1 MIIKNGR
8 IIDPA
13 NQIDC
18 IGDIYVKDGI
28 ITNVIIKD
36 DVSELSDISKDKIS
50 SADCNSDKE
59 GSIDEE
65 IIDATGLVVMPGFI
79 DVHSH
84 FRDPGF
90 EYKEDIYTGAK
101 AAAAGGYTT
110 VVLMC
115 NTKPTVDNPET
126 LDYVL
131 NKGRE
136 TDIKVE
142 SCSSV
147 TYGLKGEKLT
157 DFDEMIKHGAVG
169 FTDDGIPLMDEN
181 ILREA
186 FKKAKDYP
194 ISLHEEDK
202 TFIKNNGINHGKASE
217 HYGVYGSPR
226 EAEISLIKRDLQIA
240 LEEGG
245 MIDVQHI
252 SSKEGVELVRNALK
266 NDFKKQGVPEEK
278 LNKLIHKCNA
288 ANINDCTDGIASG
301 LIRHIHAEATP
312 QHFSLTEDALIEKG
326 TLGKLNPP
334 FREEADRLAI
344 IEGLKDGTIDL
355 IATDHAPHA
364 AEEKAK
370 SITEAPSGMIGL
382 ETAFALAVTHLVNE
396 AGMSLSDVVSK
407 ITVNPAMLY
416 KFDRGTLGVGKS
428 ADITIADVN
437 EKWVV
442 TKDDIKSKSCNT
454 PFLGEELTGR
464 IKYTI
469 CDGKTVYRN

>member
-13 NQIDC
+13 NQTDA
-18 IGDIYVKDGI
+18 IGDIFVKDGI

-36 DVSELSDISKDKIS
+36 NMSDNADIS
-50 SADCNSDKE
+50 
-59 GSIDEE
+59 DEE

-115 NTKPTVDNPET
+115 NTKPTVDTPET

-131 NKGRE
+131 NKGKE

-142 SCSSV
+142 SCSTV

-186 FKKAKDYP
+186 FRKAKDYP
-194 ISLHEEDK
+194 VSLHEEDK
-202 TFIKNNGINHGKASE
+202 TLIKNNGINHGKASE
-217 HYGVYGSPR
+217 FYGVYGSPR

-266 NDFKKQGVPEEK
+266 KDMANQGVSEGFAMENSAEGNSKP
-278 LNKLIHKCNA
+278 
-288 ANINDCTDGIASG
+288 T
-301 LIRHIHAEATP
+301 RHIHAEATP

-407 ITVNPAMLY
+407 ITINPATLY
-416 KFDRGTLGVGKS
+416 KFDRGTLSIGKP

-464 IKYTI
+464 IRYTI
-469 CDGKTVYRN
+469 CDGRVVFKS

>member
-1 MIIKNGR
+1 
-8 IIDPA
+8 
-13 NQIDC
+13 
-18 IGDIYVKDGI
+18 
-28 ITNVIIKD
+28 
-36 DVSELSDISKDKIS
+36 
-50 SADCNSDKE
+50 
-59 GSIDEE
+59 
-65 IIDATGLVVMPGFI
+65 
-79 DVHSH
+79 
-84 FRDPGF
+84 
-90 EYKEDIYTGAK
+90 
-101 AAAAGGYTT
+101 
-110 VVLMC
+110 MC

-131 NKGRE
+131 NKGKQTE
-136 TDIKVE
+136 IKVE
-142 SCSSV
+142 SCSTV

-181 ILREA
+181 LLREA
-186 FKKAKDYP
+186 FRKAKDYP
-194 ISLHEEDK
+194 VSLHEEDK
-202 TFIKNNGINHGKASE
+202 TLIKNNGINHGKASE

-226 EAEISLIKRDLQIA
+226 EAEISLIGRDLQIA

-252 SSKEGVELVRNALK
+252 SSKEGVELVREALRK
-266 NDFKKQGVPEEK
+266 DLSTQSV
-278 LNKLIHKCNA
+278 
-288 ANINDCTDGIASG
+288 
-301 LIRHIHAEATP
+301 RHIHAEATP
-312 QHFSLTEDALIEKG
+312 QHFSLTEDALIIKG

-364 AEEKAK
+364 ADEKAK
-370 SITEAPSGMIGL
+370 SITDAPSGMIGL

-407 ITVNPAMLY
+407 ITINPAMLY
-416 KFDRGTLGVGKS
+416 KFDRGTLGAGKP
-428 ADITIADVN
+428 ADITIADIN

-442 TKDDIKSKSCNT
+442 SEDDFKSKSHNS
-454 PFLGEELTGR
+454 PFIGEELTGR

-469 CDGKTVYRN
+469 CNGRIVYSNK

>member
-13 NQIDC
+13 NNLDA
-18 IGDIYVKDGI
+18 IGDIFVKDGI

-36 DVSELSDISKDKIS
+36 NMSDNADIS
-50 SADCNSDKE
+50 
-59 GSIDEE
+59 DEE

-115 NTKPTVDNPET
+115 NTKPTVDTPET

-131 NKGRE
+131 NKGKE

-142 SCSSV
+142 SCSTV

-186 FKKAKDYP
+186 FRKAKDYP
-194 ISLHEEDK
+194 VSLHEEDK
-202 TFIKNNGINHGKASE
+202 TLIKNNGINHGKASE
-217 HYGVYGSPR
+217 FYGVYGSPR

-266 NDFKKQGVPEEK
+266 KDMANQGVSEGFAMGNSAEGNSKP
-278 LNKLIHKCNA
+278 
-288 ANINDCTDGIASG
+288 T
-301 LIRHIHAEATP
+301 RHIHAEATP
-312 QHFSLTEDALIEKG
+312 QHFSLTEDALIIKG

-407 ITVNPAMLY
+407 ITINPATLY
-416 KFDRGTLGVGKS
+416 KFDRGTLSVGKP

-442 TKDDIKSKSCNT
+442 TEDDFKSKSHNS

-469 CDGKTVYRN
+469 CDGRIVYKNI

>member
-13 NQIDC
+13 NQTDA
-18 IGDIYVKDGI
+18 IGDIFVKDGI

-36 DVSELSDISKDKIS
+36 NMSDNADIS
-50 SADCNSDKE
+50 
-59 GSIDEE
+59 DEE

-115 NTKPTVDNPET
+115 NTKPTVDTPET

-131 NKGRE
+131 NKGKE

-142 SCSSV
+142 SCSTV

-186 FKKAKDYP
+186 FRKAKDYP
-194 ISLHEEDK
+194 VSLHEEDK
-202 TFIKNNGINHGKASE
+202 TLIKNNGINHGKASE
-217 HYGVYGSPR
+217 FYGVYGSPR

-266 NDFKKQGVPEEK
+266 KDMANQGVSEGFAMENSAEGNSKP
-278 LNKLIHKCNA
+278 
-288 ANINDCTDGIASG
+288 T
-301 LIRHIHAEATP
+301 RHIHAEATP

-407 ITVNPAMLY
+407 ITINPAALY
-416 KFDRGTLGVGKS
+416 KFDRGTLSIGKP

-442 TKDDIKSKSCNT
+442 TEDDFKSKSHNS

-464 IKYTI
+464 IRYTI
-469 CDGKTVYRN
+469 CDGRIVYKNI

>member
-8 IIDPA
+8 IIDPV
-13 NQIDC
+13 NQTDA
-18 IGDIYVKDGI
+18 IGDIFVKDGI

-36 DVSELSDISKDKIS
+36 NMSDNADIS
-50 SADCNSDKE
+50 
-59 GSIDEE
+59 DEE

-115 NTKPTVDNPET
+115 NTKPTVDTPET

-131 NKGRE
+131 NKGKE

-142 SCSSV
+142 SCSTV

-186 FKKAKDYP
+186 FRKAKDYP
-194 ISLHEEDK
+194 VSLHEEDK
-202 TFIKNNGINHGKASE
+202 TLIKNNGINHGKASE
-217 HYGVYGSPR
+217 FYGVYGSPR

-266 NDFKKQGVPEEK
+266 KDMANQGVSEGFAMENSAEGNSKP
-278 LNKLIHKCNA
+278 
-288 ANINDCTDGIASG
+288 T
-301 LIRHIHAEATP
+301 RHIHAEATP

-344 IEGLKDGTIDL
+344 IEGLMDGTIDL

-407 ITVNPAMLY
+407 ITINPATLY
-416 KFDRGTLGVGKS
+416 KFDRGTLSIGKP

-464 IKYTI
+464 IRYTI
-469 CDGKTVYRN
+469 CDGRIVYKNI

>member
-13 NQIDC
+13 NNLDA
-18 IGDIYVKDGI
+18 IGDILIKDGI

-36 DVSELSDISKDKIS
+36 NMSDIADIS
-50 SADCNSDKE
+50 
-59 GSIDEE
+59 DEE

-90 EYKEDIYTGAK
+90 EYKEDIFTGAK

-131 NKGRE
+131 NKGKQ

-142 SCSSV
+142 SCSTV

-181 ILREA
+181 LLREA
-186 FKKAKDYP
+186 FRKAKDYP
-194 ISLHEEDK
+194 VSLHEEDK
-202 TFIKNNGINHGKASE
+202 TLIKNNGINHGKASE

-226 EAEISLIKRDLQIA
+226 EAEISLIGRDLQIA

-252 SSKEGVELVRNALK
+252 SSKEGVALVREALK
-266 NDFKKQGVPEEK
+266 KDLSTQSV
-278 LNKLIHKCNA
+278 
-288 ANINDCTDGIASG
+288 
-301 LIRHIHAEATP
+301 RHIHAEATP
-312 QHFSLTEDALIEKG
+312 QHFSLTEDALIIKG

-364 AEEKAK
+364 AEEKAR

-407 ITVNPAMLY
+407 ITINPAKLY
-416 KFDRGTLGVGKS
+416 KFDRGTLGAGKP
-428 ADITIADVN
+428 ADITIADIS
-437 EKWVV
+437 EKWIVSE
-442 TKDDIKSKSCNT
+442 DDFKSKSHNS
-454 PFLGEELTGR
+454 PFIGEELTGR

-469 CDGKTVYRN
+469 CDGRIVYSNK

>member
-36 DVSELSDISKDKIS
+36 DLSELSDISKDKIS

-115 NTKPTVDNPET
+115 NTKPTVDTPET

-131 NKGRE
+131 NRGRE

-217 HYGVYGSPR
+217 FYGVYGSPR

-252 SSKEGVELVRNALK
+252 SSKEGVALVKEALK
-266 NDFKKQGVPEEK
+266 KDLLNQGV
-278 LNKLIHKCNA
+278 
-288 ANINDCTDGIASG
+288 
-301 LIRHIHAEATP
+301 RHIHAEATP

-334 FREEADRLAI
+334 FRTEDDRLAI

-382 ETAFALAVTHLVNE
+382 ETAFALAVTHLVKE

-407 ITVNPAMLY
+407 ITINPATLY
-416 KFDRGTLGVGKS
+416 KFDRGTLSVGKA

-442 TKDDIKSKSCNT
+442 TEDDIKSKSCNT

>member
-13 NQIDC
+13 NQTDA
-18 IGDIYVKDGI
+18 IGDIFVKDGI

-36 DVSELSDISKDKIS
+36 NMSDNADIS
-50 SADCNSDKE
+50 
-59 GSIDEE
+59 DEE

-115 NTKPTVDNPET
+115 NTKPTVDTPET

-131 NKGRE
+131 NKGKE

-142 SCSSV
+142 SCSTV

-186 FKKAKDYP
+186 FRKAKDYP
-194 ISLHEEDK
+194 VSLHEEDK
-202 TFIKNNGINHGKASE
+202 TLIKNNGINHGKASE
-217 HYGVYGSPR
+217 FYGVYGSPR

-266 NDFKKQGVPEEK
+266 KDMANQGVSEGFAMENSAEGNSKP
-278 LNKLIHKCNA
+278 
-288 ANINDCTDGIASG
+288 T
-301 LIRHIHAEATP
+301 RHIHAEATP

-407 ITVNPAMLY
+407 ITINPATLY
-416 KFDRGTLGVGKS
+416 KFDRGTLSIGKP

-442 TKDDIKSKSCNT
+442 TEDDFKSKSHNS

-469 CDGKTVYRN
+469 CDGRIVYKNI

>member
-13 NQIDC
+13 NNIDC

-28 ITNVIIKD
+28 ITNVILKD
-36 DVSELSDISKDKIS
+36 DMSDISNTSKEETS
-50 SADCNSDKE
+50 LADSDNDDY
-59 GSIDEE
+59 IDEE
-65 IIDATGLVVMPGFI
+65 ITEATGLVVMPGFI

-115 NTKPTVDNPET
+115 NTKPTVDTPET

-131 NKGRE
+131 NRGRE

-202 TFIKNNGINHGKASE
+202 TFIKNNGINHGRASE
-217 HYGVYGSPR
+217 FYGVYGSPR

-252 SSKEGVELVRNALK
+252 SSKEGVALVKEALK
-266 NDFKKQGVPEEK
+266 KDLLNQGV
-278 LNKLIHKCNA
+278 
-288 ANINDCTDGIASG
+288 
-301 LIRHIHAEATP
+301 RHIHAEATP

-334 FREEADRLAI
+334 FRTEDDRLAI

-382 ETAFALAVTHLVNE
+382 ETAFALAVTHLVKE

-407 ITVNPAMLY
+407 ITINPATLY
-416 KFDRGTLGVGKS
+416 KFDRGTLSVGKA

-442 TKDDIKSKSCNT
+442 TEDDIKSKSCNT

>member
-36 DVSELSDISKDKIS
+36 DLSELSDISKDKIS

-115 NTKPTVDNPET
+115 NTKPTVDTPET

-131 NKGRE
+131 NRGRE

-202 TFIKNNGINHGKASE
+202 TFIKNNGINHGRASE
-217 HYGVYGSPR
+217 FYGVYGSPR

-252 SSKEGVELVRNALK
+252 SSKEGVALVKEALK
-266 NDFKKQGVPEEK
+266 KDLLNQGV
-278 LNKLIHKCNA
+278 
-288 ANINDCTDGIASG
+288 
-301 LIRHIHAEATP
+301 RHIHAEATP

-334 FREEADRLAI
+334 FRTEDDRLAI

-382 ETAFALAVTHLVNE
+382 ETAFALAVTHLVKE

-407 ITVNPAMLY
+407 ITINPATLY
-416 KFDRGTLGVGKS
+416 KFDRGTLSVGKA

-442 TKDDIKSKSCNT
+442 TEDDIKSKSCNT

>member
-13 NQIDC
+13 NQTDA
-18 IGDIYVKDGI
+18 IGDIFVKDGI

-36 DVSELSDISKDKIS
+36 DMSDNADIS
-50 SADCNSDKE
+50 
-59 GSIDEE
+59 DEE

-115 NTKPTVDNPET
+115 NTKPTVDTPET

-131 NKGRE
+131 NKGKE

-142 SCSSV
+142 SCSTV

-186 FKKAKDYP
+186 FRKAKDYP
-194 ISLHEEDK
+194 VSLHEEDK
-202 TFIKNNGINHGKASE
+202 TLIKNNGINHGKASE
-217 HYGVYGSPR
+217 FYGVYGSPR

-266 NDFKKQGVPEEK
+266 KDMANQGVSEGFAMENSAEGNSKP
-278 LNKLIHKCNA
+278 
-288 ANINDCTDGIASG
+288 T
-301 LIRHIHAEATP
+301 RHIHAEATP

-407 ITVNPAMLY
+407 ITINPATLY
-416 KFDRGTLGVGKS
+416 KFDRGTLSIGKP

-454 PFLGEELTGR
+454 PFLGEDLTGR
-464 IKYTI
+464 IRYTI
-469 CDGKTVYRN
+469 CDGRIVYKNI

>member
-13 NQIDC
+13 NNLDA
-18 IGDIYVKDGI
+18 IGDILIKDGI

-36 DVSELSDISKDKIS
+36 NMSDIADIS
-50 SADCNSDKE
+50 
-59 GSIDEE
+59 DEE

-90 EYKEDIYTGAK
+90 EYKEDIFTGAK

-131 NKGRE
+131 NKGKQ

-142 SCSSV
+142 SCSTV

-181 ILREA
+181 LLREA
-186 FKKAKDYP
+186 FRKAKDYP
-194 ISLHEEDK
+194 VSLHEEDK
-202 TFIKNNGINHGKASE
+202 TLIKNNGINHGKASE

-226 EAEISLIKRDLQIA
+226 EAEISLIGRDLQIA

-252 SSKEGVELVRNALK
+252 SSKEGVALVREALK
-266 NDFKKQGVPEEK
+266 KDLSTQSV
-278 LNKLIHKCNA
+278 
-288 ANINDCTDGIASG
+288 
-301 LIRHIHAEATP
+301 RHIHAEATP
-312 QHFSLTEDALIEKG
+312 QHFSLTEDALIIKG

-364 AEEKAK
+364 AEEKAR

-396 AGMSLSDVVSK
+396 AGMSISDVVSK
-407 ITVNPAMLY
+407 ITINPAKLY
-416 KFDRGTLGVGKS
+416 KFDRGTLGAGKP
-428 ADITIADVN
+428 ADITIADIN

-442 TKDDIKSKSCNT
+442 SEDDFKSKSHNS
-454 PFLGEELTGR
+454 PFIGEELTGR

-469 CDGKTVYRN
+469 CDGKIVYSNK

>member
-13 NQIDC
+13 NQTDA
-18 IGDIYVKDGI
+18 IGDIFVKDGI

-36 DVSELSDISKDKIS
+36 NMSDNADIS
-50 SADCNSDKE
+50 
-59 GSIDEE
+59 DEE

-115 NTKPTVDNPET
+115 NTKPTVDTPET

-131 NKGRE
+131 NKGKE

-142 SCSSV
+142 SCSTV

-186 FKKAKDYP
+186 FRKAKDYP
-194 ISLHEEDK
+194 VSLHEEDK
-202 TFIKNNGINHGKASE
+202 TLIKNNGINHGKASE
-217 HYGVYGSPR
+217 FYGVYGSPR

-266 NDFKKQGVPEEK
+266 KDMANQGVSEGFAMENSAEGNSKP
-278 LNKLIHKCNA
+278 
-288 ANINDCTDGIASG
+288 T
-301 LIRHIHAEATP
+301 RHIHAEATP

-407 ITVNPAMLY
+407 ITINPATLY
-416 KFDRGTLGVGKS
+416 KFDRGTLSIGKP

-442 TKDDIKSKSCNT
+442 TEDDFKSKSHNS

-464 IKYTI
+464 IRYTI
-469 CDGKTVYRN
+469 CDGRIVYKNI

>member
-13 NQIDC
+13 NQTDA
-18 IGDIYVKDGI
+18 IGDIFVKDGI

-36 DVSELSDISKDKIS
+36 DMSDNVDIS
-50 SADCNSDKE
+50 
-59 GSIDEE
+59 DEE

-115 NTKPTVDNPET
+115 NTKPTVDTPET

-131 NKGRE
+131 NKGKE

-142 SCSSV
+142 SCSTV

-186 FKKAKDYP
+186 FRKAKDYP
-194 ISLHEEDK
+194 VSLHEEDK
-202 TFIKNNGINHGKASE
+202 TLIKNNGINHGKASE
-217 HYGVYGSPR
+217 FYGVYGSPR

-252 SSKEGVELVRNALK
+252 SSKEGVALVREALK
-266 NDFKKQGVPEEK
+266 KDMETQG
-278 LNKLIHKCNA
+278 
-288 ANINDCTDGIASG
+288 
-301 LIRHIHAEATP
+301 IRHIHAEATP

-344 IEGLKDGTIDL
+344 IEGLMDGTIDL

-407 ITVNPAMLY
+407 ITINPAKLY
-416 KFDRGTLGVGKS
+416 KFDRGTLGIGKP
-428 ADITIADVN
+428 ADITIADIN
-437 EKWVV
+437 EKWIVSE
-442 TKDDIKSKSCNT
+442 KDIKSKSCNT
-454 PFLGEELTGR
+454 PFLGEELIGR

-469 CDGKTVYRN
+469 CDGKVVFSNR

>member
-13 NQIDC
+13 NNIDC

-28 ITNVIIKD
+28 ITNVILKD
-36 DVSELSDISKDKIS
+36 DMSDISNISKDETS
-50 SADCNSDKE
+50 SADSDKNDF
-59 GSIDEE
+59 SDEE
-65 IIDATGLVVMPGFI
+65 ITDATGLVVMPGFI

-115 NTKPTVDNPET
+115 NTKPTVDTPET

-131 NKGRE
+131 NRGKE

-142 SCSSV
+142 SCSTV

-157 DFDEMIKHGAVG
+157 DFEEMIKHGAVG

-186 FKKAKDYP
+186 FRKAKDYP

-202 TFIKNNGINHGKASE
+202 TLIKNNGINHGKASE
-217 HYGVYGSPR
+217 FYGVYGSPR

-252 SSKEGVELVRNALK
+252 SSKEGVALVREALK
-266 NDFKKQGVPEEK
+266 KDLEAQGV
-278 LNKLIHKCNA
+278 
-288 ANINDCTDGIASG
+288 
-301 LIRHIHAEATP
+301 RHIHAEATP
-312 QHFSLTEDALIEKG
+312 QHFSLTEEALIEKG

-364 AEEKAK
+364 TEEKAK

-396 AGMSLSDVVSK
+396 ADMSLSDVVSK

-416 KFDRGTLGVGKS
+416 KFDRGTLGVGKP

-442 TKDDIKSKSCNT
+442 TRDDIKSKSYNT

-469 CDGKTVYRN
+469 CDGRVVFSC

>member
-13 NQIDC
+13 NNLDA
-18 IGDIYVKDGI
+18 IGDIQVKDGI
-28 ITNVIIKD
+28 ITNVIIKEK
-36 DVSELSDISKDKIS
+36 VSDNTDIS
-50 SADCNSDKE
+50 
-59 GSIDEE
+59 DEE

-90 EYKEDIYTGAK
+90 EYKEDIFTGAK

-131 NKGRE
+131 NKGKQ

-142 SCSSV
+142 SCSTV

-186 FKKAKDYP
+186 FRKAKDYP
-194 ISLHEEDK
+194 VSLHEEDK
-202 TFIKNNGINHGKASE
+202 TLIKNNGINHGKASE
-217 HYGVYGSPR
+217 FYGVYGSPR
-226 EAEISLIKRDLQIA
+226 EAEISLIGRDLQIA

-252 SSKEGVELVRNALK
+252 SSKEGVSLVREALK
-266 NDFKKQGVPEEK
+266 KDLSTQSV
-278 LNKLIHKCNA
+278 
-288 ANINDCTDGIASG
+288 
-301 LIRHIHAEATP
+301 RHIHAEATP
-312 QHFSLTEDALIEKG
+312 QHFSLTEDALIIKG

-334 FREEADRLAI
+334 FREEADRLSI

-407 ITVNPAMLY
+407 ITINPARLY
-416 KFDRGTLGVGKS
+416 KFDRGTLGAGKP
-428 ADITIADVN
+428 ADITIADIN

-442 TKDDIKSKSCNT
+442 SEDDFKSKSHNS
-454 PFLGEELTGR
+454 PFIGEELTGR

-469 CDGKTVYRN
+469 CDGRIVYSNK

>member
-13 NQIDC
+13 NNLDA
-18 IGDIYVKDGI
+18 IGDILIKDGI
-28 ITNVIIKD
+28 ITNVIIKEK
-36 DVSELSDISKDKIS
+36 VSDNTDIS
-50 SADCNSDKE
+50 
-59 GSIDEE
+59 DEE

-90 EYKEDIYTGAK
+90 EYKEDIFTGAK

-131 NKGRE
+131 NKGKQTE
-136 TDIKVE
+136 IKVE
-142 SCSSV
+142 SCSTV

-186 FKKAKDYP
+186 FRKAKDYP
-194 ISLHEEDK
+194 VSLHEEDK
-202 TFIKNNGINHGKASE
+202 TLIKNNGINHGKASE

-226 EAEISLIKRDLQIA
+226 EAEISLIGRDLQIA

-252 SSKEGVELVRNALK
+252 SSKEGVALVREALRK
-266 NDFKKQGVPEEK
+266 DLSTQSV
-278 LNKLIHKCNA
+278 
-288 ANINDCTDGIASG
+288 
-301 LIRHIHAEATP
+301 RHIHAEATP
-312 QHFSLTEDALIEKG
+312 QHFSLTEDALIKKG

-370 SITEAPSGMIGL
+370 SITDAPSGMIGL

-407 ITVNPAMLY
+407 ITINPAKLY
-416 KFDRGTLGVGKS
+416 KFDRGTLGVGKP
-428 ADITIADVN
+428 ADITIADIN
-437 EKWVV
+437 EKWIVSEN
-442 TKDDIKSKSCNT
+442 DIKSKSCNT

-469 CDGKTVYRN
+469 CDGKVVFSNK

>member
-36 DVSELSDISKDKIS
+36 DLSELSDISKDKIS

-115 NTKPTVDNPET
+115 NTKPTVDSPET

-131 NKGRE
+131 NRGRE

-202 TFIKNNGINHGKASE
+202 TFIKNNGINHGRASE
-217 HYGVYGSPR
+217 FYGVYGSPR

-252 SSKEGVELVRNALK
+252 SSKEGVALVKEALK
-266 NDFKKQGVPEEK
+266 KDLLNQGV
-278 LNKLIHKCNA
+278 
-288 ANINDCTDGIASG
+288 
-301 LIRHIHAEATP
+301 RHIHAEATP

-334 FREEADRLAI
+334 FRTEDDRLAI

-382 ETAFALAVTHLVNE
+382 ETAFALAVTHLVKE

-407 ITVNPAMLY
+407 ITINPATLY
-416 KFDRGTLGVGKS
+416 KFDRGTLSVGKA

-442 TKDDIKSKSCNT
+442 TEDDIKSKSCNT

>member
-13 NQIDC
+13 NNLDA

-36 DVSELSDISKDKIS
+36 NMSDNLDIS
-50 SADCNSDKE
+50 
-59 GSIDEE
+59 DEE

-90 EYKEDIYTGAK
+90 EYKEDIFTGAK

-131 NKGRE
+131 NKGKQTE
-136 TDIKVE
+136 IKVE
-142 SCSSV
+142 SCSTV

-181 ILREA
+181 LLREA

-194 ISLHEEDK
+194 VSLHEEDK
-202 TFIKNNGINHGKASE
+202 TLIKNNGINHGKASE

-226 EAEISLIKRDLQIA
+226 EAEISLIGRDLQIA

-252 SSKEGVELVRNALK
+252 SSKEGVALVREALK
-266 NDFKKQGVPEEK
+266 KDLSTQSV
-278 LNKLIHKCNA
+278 
-288 ANINDCTDGIASG
+288 
-301 LIRHIHAEATP
+301 RHIHAEATP
-312 QHFSLTEDALIEKG
+312 QHFSLTEEALIIKG

-407 ITVNPAMLY
+407 ITINPAMLY
-416 KFDRGTLGVGKS
+416 KFDRGTLGVGKP
-428 ADITIADVN
+428 ADITIADIN
-437 EKWVV
+437 EKWIVSEN
-442 TKDDIKSKSCNT
+442 DIKSKSCNT

-469 CDGKTVYRN
+469 CDGRVVFSC